1 MYGADA
7 GAETQRPSRRAPRT
21 STRRLVLDLIRTR
34 SPISRVE
41 LAEITGLTPAAI
53 THAVRSLLDDGLV
66 QESGQ
71 RERTG
76 GKPRVMLTISP
87 RARCAVGVQLGA
99 DWIVVVIMDARG
111 AVVGRVRARGA
122 RQDDPTQVV
131 TVVAAHVN
139 TLLRATAITPDQ
151 LVGAGLAVPGT
162 IDLDAGAIRA
172 SRTLPRWGGHAVR
185 DALAQALGVPV
196 VMDTDA
202 TAAAVGE
209 HWSGRTADAA
219 AHCTLYMGAGIGAG
233 FILDGAVHRGAGGN
247 PGPLGRLHLH
257 RSPPSGHPGHAGHP
271 GHSGRDAGPALEDL
285 AAPHAVAR
293 RARAALAAGRESAI
307 ALTDDEDPFRD
318 FGMVASAAVHGDA
331 LAVELVEESAHYLA
345 DAVVT
350 VADLLDIDSLA
361 LAGPSFSTAGSL
373 YVTVLEERLHTD
385 LYAARPHGVNV
396 TLAAHIA
403 DAAAVGAA
411 ALAFHE
417 DPGNGP
423 AIVRPARA
431 IYEVPA
437 P

>member
-1 MYGADA
+1 MLLSVYGADA
-7 GAETQRPSRRAPRT
+7 GSEMPRSPRRAPRT

-41 LAEITGLTPAAI
+41 MAEITGLTPAAI

-66 QESGQ
+66 RESGQ

-172 SRTLPRWGGHAVR
+172 SRTLPLWGGHAVR
-185 DALAQALGVPV
+185 DALVQALGVPV

-257 RSPPSGHPGHAGHP
+257 RS
-271 GHSGRDAGPALEDL
+271 GRDAGPALEDL

-293 RARAALAAGRESAI
+293 QARAALATGRESTI
-307 ALTDDEDPFRD
+307 ALTDDGDPFRD
-318 FGMVASAAVHGDA
+318 FGVVASAAVHGDA

-437 P
+437 S

>member
-1 MYGADA
+1 M
-7 GAETQRPSRRAPRT
+7 QKRPRRTPRT
-21 STRRLVLDLIRTR
+21 ATRRQILDLIRTR
-34 SPISRVE
+34 APISRVE

-53 THAVRSLLDDGLV
+53 THAVRSLLDEGLV
-66 QESGQ
+66 EESGL

-99 DWIVVVIMDARG
+99 DWIVVVITDARG

-122 RQDDPTQVV
+122 RQHEPAAVV
-131 TVVAAHVN
+131 STVAAHVD
-139 TLLRATAITPDQ
+139 TLLRATAIGPDQ
-151 LVGAGLAVPGT
+151 LIGVGLAVPGT
-162 IDLDAGAIRA
+162 IDLEAGAIRA
-172 SRTLPRWGGHAVR
+172 SRTLPRWGGHPVR
-185 DALAQALGVPV
+185 DALSRALGLPV

-209 HWSGRTADAA
+209 YWSGRTAAA
-219 AHCTLYMGAGIGAG
+219 SAHCTLYMGAGIGAG
-233 FILDGAVHRGAGGN
+233 FILAGAVHRGAGGN

-257 RSPPSGHPGHAGHP
+257 RS
-271 GHSGRDAGPALEDL
+271 GRDPGPALEDL
-285 AAPHAVAR
+285 AAPHAVAG
-293 RARAALAAGRESAI
+293 RARAALAAGRASAI
-307 ALTDDEDPFRD
+307 TLTDDGDPFRD
-318 FGMVASAAVHGDA
+318 FGMVASAAVHGDPLA
-331 LAVELVEESAHYLA
+331 LELVGESAHYLA

-373 YVTVLEERLHTD
+373 YVAVLENRLHSD
-385 LYAARPHGVNV
+385 LYAAGSQGMTV

-417 DPGNGP
+417 DPGAGP
-423 AIVRPARA
+423 LARPVR
-431 IYEVPA
+431 A
-437 P
+437 PTSAAASSPMGA